1 MSLNWHDVWERKR
14 HLDTVDL
21 KELNGYEETTIDPK
35 MVANQI
41 TKILEIKPTNKILEV
56 GCGAGMLAQYLNC
69 DYVGVDYS
77 QSLVKKHIKLLNNS
91 VIHGS
96 GNNLIFK
103 DNSFDKAFSYSVFH
117 YFPNLEY
124 AQTVIE
130 EMKRV
135 SKTSIFIGDLTIR
148 SHRSEHILFKPQN
161 FPMAEIS
168 KGFYNPDRF
177 NVLIKHNSI
186 VQL

>member
-1 MSLNWHDVWERKR
+1 MSLNWHEVWERKGR
-14 HLDTVDL
+14 LEIEDL
-21 KELNGYEETTIDPK
+21 KELDGYEETTIDPK
-35 MVANQI
+35 VVANKI
-41 TKILEIKPTNKILEV
+41 TKILDIKPTDKILEV

-69 DYVGVDYS
+69 DYIGVDYS
-77 QSLVKKHIKLLNNS
+77 QSLVKKHIKLLSNS

-96 GNNLIFK
+96 ANNLIFK
-103 DNSFDKAFSYSVFH
+103 DNSFNKVFSYSVFH

-124 AQTVIE
+124 AQTVIA

-135 SKTSIFIGDLTIR
+135 SKTSIFIGDLPIH
-148 SHRSEHILFKPQN
+148 SHRLEHLLFKPEH

-177 NVLIKHNSI
+177 NVFIQGN
-186 VQL
+186 